1 MGNKEHF
8 QLESGKVDSGYGL
21 TRISVWVVETTLL
34 IPPFNKNLILMKIS
48 KLKNSFPLTFENL
61 FYAKAALPCKVV
73 QASHHQ
79 GSLRQGKLRGI

>member
-21 TRISVWVVETTLL
+21 TRISICVVETTLL

-48 KLKNSFPLTFENL
+48 KLNSFPLTFENL

-79 GSLRQGKLRGI
+79 GSLRHDKLRGI